1 MTSCWLVMCYFV
13 MIRRPPRSTR
23 TDTRFPY
30 TTLFRS
36 LGVARLLG
44 GDRQD
49 LIVIDARRQIDVA
62 GQPPDLAQGFGI
74 VDIAA
79 LVLDHQRE
87 RQRIAEVR
95 MILEHLHERIVL
107 RQQVREDRLQLH
119 IANADREERGDYR
132 EDQPS
137 QADRKSTRLNS
148 SH

>member
-30 TTLFRS
+30 TTLFRG

-87 RQRIAEVR
+87 RQRIAEGR
-95 MILEHLHERIVL
+95 MILEHLHERKIG
-107 RQQVREDRLQLH
+107 RASFR
-119 IANADREERGDYR
+119 ERGCKYG
-132 EDQPS
+132 
-137 QADRKSTRLNS
+137 
-148 SH
+148 